1 MRKLMALAA
10 GALCLAWLLPGVC
23 LAEVYTLNGQVV
35 DIITPAYP
43 EETHMTIMLWVN
55 NPPASLLRET
65 NIPQPTNV
73 LGISE
78 VPREPW
84 LGLNTIVKI
93 KVEPG
98 EPFSGNQ
105 RSIRFISWSGTS
117 SQAPSPQASGGAS
130 FQAVI
135 SEGGAPLT
143 EAPMPSNGFCNRYT
157 PHEGLA
163 PLRISTP
170 PGQHYLVKLV
180 DMTTGLTVM
189 DTFIYGGSSVLV
201 RVPLGKFEL
210 RYASG
215 QTWHGYHRLFGSETL
230 YGKANYVF
238 DFRMEA
244 NRLTG
249 FSVALYPVA
258 YTATWPPPRSGTA
271 SSSRALFRARPA
283 GTERSGGV
291 DSTTDVKKSQSI
303 FTLDGWGNSR
313 RFMQLQKFVEV
324 LADL

>member
-1 MRKLMALAA
+1 MPLEGIADSCSSTVPTISNWRGKEIGYEKIDGPA
-10 GALCLAWLLPGVC
+10 GALCLAWLLPGVF
-23 LAEVYTLNGQVV
+23 ARPEVYTLNGQVV

-105 RSIRFISWSGTS
+105 RSIRFISWLGTS
-117 SQAPSPQASGGAS
+117 PQGPSPQASGGAS

-170 PGQHYLVKLV
+170 PGA
-180 DMTTGLTVM
+180 GLP
-189 DTFIYGGSSVLV
+189 GQ
-201 RVPLGKFEL
+201 
-210 RYASG
+210 ASG
-215 QTWHGYHRLFGSETL
+215 HDHRPDGDGHFHLRRLQCAGTGAP
-230 YGKANYVF
+230 GKVSSCATPAA
-238 DFRMEA
+238 RP
-244 NRLTG
+244 G
-249 FSVALYPVA
+249 
-258 YTATWPPPRSGTA
+258 TATTA
-271 SSSRALFRARPA
+271 SSAQRPSMARP
-283 GTERSGGV
+283 
-291 DSTTDVKKSQSI
+291 TTSLI
-303 FTLDGWGNSR
+303 FAWRPT
-313 RFMQLQKFVEV
+313 
-324 LADL
+324 A